1 MSKVS
6 ELIEQLCPDGV
17 EYFKLESIFELR
29 NGYTPSKKN
38 PSFWENGTVPWFR
51 MEDIRANGRIL
62 DRSLQMVHE
71 SAVKGKGLFPAN
83 SIICATS
90 ATIGEH
96 ALIEVDFLSNQRF
109 TCLSLRDSFK
119 HLLDMKFAF
128 YYCFILDEW
137 CKNNTHDSS
146 FSSVDMGGF
155 KRFPF
160 PVPPKEIQREIVEVL
175 DAYAEAEAELE
186 KKLQEELKA
195 RRAQYAYYR
204 DKLLDFDHGGGVRLM
219 ALGEIGLLERG
230 KRFTASDYAPEGI
243 GSIHYGEIYTHYGL
257 SATETISHLPESMR
271 SKLRFAHSG
280 DLIIA
285 ATGENVE
292 DLCKSVVWLGE
303 EHVAVHDDC
312 YIFRSD
318 ADPKYIAHCLLTSRV
333 VGQKKKLISSGKVS
347 RISGKNLGRIKIPV
361 PSLEEQRRIVAVLD
375 TFDALVG
382 DISIGLSA
390 EVEARRKQ
398 YEHYRDDLLVFRE
411 AAA

>member
-160 PVPPKEIQREIVEVL
+160 PVPPTTGINSSTSTM
-175 DAYAEAEAELE
+175 
-186 KKLQEELKA
+186 
-195 RRAQYAYYR
+195 
-204 DKLLDFDHGGGVRLM
+204 GGGVRLM

-318 ADPKYIAHCLLTSRV
+318 ADPKYTAHCLLTSRV